1 MKRIPSSF
9 DMGPLKVHVKI
20 LTDHEMDALGK
31 REGLG
36 TIDGLCDF
44 KRQTIYIR
52 RVSKN
57 MSKAHQMHV
66 WWHEYFHMLLYSTG
80 RERLARDER
89 LVDACGALQLQA
101 MNTAEF

>member
-1 MKRIPSSF
+1 
-9 DMGPLKVHVKI
+9 MGPVKVQVKI
-20 LTDHEMDALGK
+20 LSNADMDALGK

-44 KRQTIYIR
+44 MRQTIYIR
-52 RVSKN
+52 QTSKSL
-57 MSKAHQMHV
+57 SKVHQMHV

-89 LVDACGALQLQA
+89 LVDACGALQMQA